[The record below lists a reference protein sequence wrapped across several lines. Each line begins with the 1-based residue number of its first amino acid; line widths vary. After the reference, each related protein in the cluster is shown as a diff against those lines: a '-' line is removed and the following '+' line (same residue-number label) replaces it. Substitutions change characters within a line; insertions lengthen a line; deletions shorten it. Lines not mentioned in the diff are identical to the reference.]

1 MSSRRPPTSCCWQSL
16 LAVPLVLFL
25 FVLIMLYFFS
35 PSQAL
40 AQELAAQ
47 NGVEEGRVALYE
59 HESMAPSI
67 TAGELRTSIEI
78 DGILDESVWST
89 AEGKRVKDSFPLHG
103 FNP

>member
-1 MSSRRPPTSCCWQSL
+1 
-16 LAVPLVLFL
+16 
-25 FVLIMLYFFS
+25 
-35 PSQAL
+35 
-40 AQELAAQ
+40 
-47 NGVEEGRVALYE
+47 
-59 HESMAPSI
+59 MAPSI